1 MTTPSTPGPGAAVP
15 VAAVAFDAADLDPAM
30 LRDLLG
36 VPFTDEQ
43 LAAATAPLEPAVVIA
58 GAGSGKTTVMAARV
72 VWLVVSGQVAP
83 EQILGLTFTNKAAAE
98 LASRI
103 RDALRKAGGA
113 RLVPAAATDPA
124 SMPDTDV
131 LVVTDVDLEPT
142 VATYHAYAGR
152 LLREHGL
159 WIGVEP
165 SARLLA
171 DATRFQLAERA
182 LRRARGPFPELDK
195 TVANLVGDVVQLDGE
210 LNEHLVSVDDL
221 TVEDAR
227 IRAEIAAYAPGHY
240 RGKQSVDSI
249 KAAKIAHQRT
259 SLAGIVAEMRRD
271 KERLGVID
279 FGDQVA
285 LAARLCTEHPAVSE
299 VERDRYRVVLL
310 DEYQDTSVAQKRL
323 LVGLFADGHPVT
335 AVGDP
340 CQAIYGWRGA
350 FVGNI
355 DAFPDE
361 FPRVDGTPSA
371 RYGLAQN
378 NRSGG
383 RLLDLANTLS
393 LRLRKRHP
401 GVAALLP
408 RPEVAT
414 AGETVCGLF
423 ETYEQEVRWVADSIG
438 AEIKAGRPP
447 SDIAVLVRVRSD
459 FPAYHDALVA
469 RGIPVEVVGLGGLL
483 ALPEVAELVA
493 MLGVLDDTTANPD
506 LVRLLSGPRWR
517 IGPRDLVILGRR
529 AVDLVRADRSRPGTE
544 TDDDTSVE
552 RLLEEAV
559 AGVDPAEV
567 TSLSEALERPGNAP
581 RYAYSDEARAR
592 FGRLAAELHDL
603 RRSLG
608 EPLLE
613 VIHRVV
619 SVSGLDVEVGA
630 GPGGPRA
637 RRSAALS
644 AFLDH
649 AAAFADLD
657 GDPSVRAF
665 LAYLTAAEKFER
677 GLDTTAPSPG
687 DSVKLLTVHKAKGL
701 EWPVVVLPD
710 LTAGVFPSRSS
721 RSTWATSP
729 AMLPRALRGDAA
741 ELPDIG
747 DYSAK
752 AFKAY
757 EEELKALDSIE
768 ELRLAYVAVTR
779 AKSLLVASSHWWGP
793 AQLKP
798 RGPSDYLLAIKEHC
812 ESGAGRVVAWQETPL
827 EATNPYLTGYAQSGW
842 PVPLDP
848 TALVERRR
856 AATWVRE
863 SMVDAAGR
871 PGQLEL
877 ELASVARPDGL
888 SAGERSLVSSWDR
901 DLAALLEEA
910 RVAHRVDLDV
920 PVPGSLSASS
930 LVRLA
935 ADPDGLARD
944 LARPMPR
951 PPAPAATRGTRFHSW
966 VESLFG
972 ERPLLDRFELEGAA
986 DDDLVP
992 DESLGDLQAAFLA
1005 GPYATEPPHRVEAPF
1020 QLVLGGRVVRGR
1032 IDAVYRTADGYDVID
1047 WKTGR
1052 GAADPLQLAIYRAA
1066 WARIAGVPESAVGAA
1081 FYYVATGQITRHDDL
1096 PGAEALERLLTG

>member
-1 MTTPSTPGPGAAVP
+1 MS
-15 VAAVAFDAADLDPAM
+15 
-30 LRDLLG
+30 LRPESLRELLG

-72 VWLVVSGQVAP
+72 VWLVVSGQVGP
-83 EQILGLTFTNKAAAE
+83 EQVLGLTFTNKAAAE
-98 LASRI
+98 LATRI
-103 RDALRKAGGA
+103 RDALRRAGAGAGAGAGGPGEPQ
-113 RLVPAAATDPA
+113 RQLEPE
-124 SMPDTDV
+124 
-131 LVVTDVDLEPT
+131 VDLEPT
-142 VATYHAYAGR
+142 VSTYHAYAGR

-182 LRRARGPFPELDK
+182 LRQARGPFPELDK
-195 TVANLVGDVVQLDGE
+195 TVASLVGDVVQLDGE
-210 LNEHLVSVDDL
+210 LNEHLVSVQEL
-221 TVEDAR
+221 IAEDAR
-227 IRAEIAAYAPGHY
+227 IRAEITAFAPTHY
-240 RGKQSVDSI
+240 RGKQSVDSV
-249 KAAKIAHQRT
+249 KAAKIAQQRT
-259 SLAGIVAEMRRD
+259 YLAGIVAAMRRE

-285 LAARLCTEHPAVSE
+285 LAARLAAEHSAVAA
-299 VERDRYRVVLL
+299 VERDRFRVVLL

-323 LVGLFADGHPVT
+323 LVALFGAGHPVT

-355 DAFPDE
+355 DAFPVE
-361 FPRVDGTPSA
+361 FPRIGTDGVVAPSA
-371 RYGLAQN
+371 RFGLAQN

-383 RLLDLANTLS
+383 LLLTLANSLS
-393 LRLRKRHP
+393 ERLRARHP
-401 GVAALLP
+401 GVAALVP

-414 AGETVCGLF
+414 AGTTVCGLF
-423 ETYEQEVRWVADSIG
+423 ETYAQEVRWVADTVG
-438 AEIKAGRPP
+438 AQIAGGRSP
-447 SDIAVLVRVRSD
+447 SEIAVLVRVRSD

-483 ALPEVAELVA
+483 ALPEVSELVA
-493 MLGVLDDTTANPD
+493 MLGVLDDATANPD

-517 IGPRDLVILGRR
+517 IGPRDLVTLGRR
-529 AVDLVRADRSRPGTE
+529 AYDLVRLDRLRWESLRSEQAGAADE
-544 TDDDTSVE
+544 ESVE

-567 TSLSEALERPGNAP
+567 VSLSEALDRLGSQERYP
-581 RYAYSDEARAR
+581 YSPEARER
-592 FGRLAAELHDL
+592 FGQLAAELRDL
-603 RRSLG
+603 RGSLG
-608 EPLLE
+608 EPLLD
-613 VIHRVV
+613 VIHAVV
-619 SVSGLDVEVGA
+619 GRSGLDVEVGA
-630 GPGGPRA
+630 APGGPQS
-637 RRSAALS
+637 RRSSALS

-649 AAAFADLD
+649 AAAFADLE

-665 LAYLTAAEKFER
+665 LAYLRAAEAFER

-687 DSVKLLTVHKAKGL
+687 ESVKLLTVHKAKGL

-710 LTAGVFPSRSS
+710 LTAGVFPSRGS
-721 RSTWATSP
+721 RSTWATS
-729 AMLPRALRGDAA
+729 AALLPRELRGDAG

-757 EEELKALDSIE
+757 EQELKALDSIE

-779 AKSLLVASSHWWGP
+779 AKETLFASSHWWGP
-793 AQLKP
+793 NQLKP
-798 RGPSDYLLAIKEHC
+798 RGPSEYLLAIKNHC
-812 ESGAGRVVAWQETPL
+812 DRQSADPDDPTSGGRVVAWAPQPSE
-827 EATNPYLTGYAQSGW
+827 EVNPYLTGYSQQGW
-842 PVPLDP
+842 PLALDP
-848 TALVERRR
+848 RPLAERRR
-856 AATWVRE
+856 AADWVRA
-863 SMVDAAGR
+863 DLAGGGA
-871 PGQLEL
+871 PAQLEL
-877 ELASVARPDGL
+877 ELGAAPAVDDGL
-888 SAGERSLVSSWDR
+888 TAVERSLVASWDR

-910 RVAHRVDLDV
+910 RLAHRVDLDV
-920 PVPGSLSASS
+920 PLPASLSASS
-930 LVRLA
+930 LVRLI
-935 ADPDGLARD
+935 ADPVGLARD

-951 PPAPAATRGTRFHSW
+951 PPAPAATRGTRFHAW

-972 ERPLLDRFELEGAA
+972 ERPLLDRLDLEGAA

-992 DESLGDLQAAFLA
+992 DESLDSLKRAFLA
-1005 GPYATEPPHRVEAPF
+1005 GPYGTVPPYRVEAPF
-1020 QLVLGGRVVRGR
+1020 QLVIAGTVIPGR
-1032 IDAVYRTADGYDVID
+1032 IDAIYRTAEGYDVID

-1052 GAADPLQLAIYRAA
+1052 SPADPVQLAIYRAA

-1081 FYYVATGQITRHDDL
+1081 FYYVGTGEIARPTDL
-1096 PGAEALERLLTG
+1096 MGAGELERQLSRFG

>member
-1 MTTPSTPGPGAAVP
+1 MT
-15 VAAVAFDAADLDPAM
+15 LDPAAIDSSALHPAV

-36 VPFTDEQ
+36 VAFTDDQ

-83 EQILGLTFTNKAAAE
+83 EQVLGLTFTNKAAAE

-103 RDALRKAGGA
+103 REALRRALPGSA
-113 RLVPAAATDPA
+113 DE
-124 SMPDTDV
+124 
-131 LVVTDVDLEPT
+131 VDAEPT

-182 LRRARGPFPELDK
+182 LRRARGPFPELEK
-195 TVANLVGDVVQLDGE
+195 TVTSLVGDVVQLDGE
-210 LNEHLVSVDDL
+210 LNEHLAGIEDL
-221 TVEDAR
+221 VAEDAR
-227 IRAEIAAYAPGHY
+227 IQAEIRRHAPDHY
-240 RGKQSVDSI
+240 RGKQSADSV
-249 KAAKIAHQRT
+249 KAARVAAQRS
-259 SLAGIVAEMRRD
+259 SLATIVADMRRD

-285 LAARLCTEHPAVSE
+285 LAARLCSEHPAVRA
-299 VERDRYRVVLL
+299 VERDRFRVVLL

-323 LVGLFADGHPVT
+323 LVALFGAGHPVT

-350 FVGNI
+350 YVGNI
-355 DAFPDE
+355 DAFPDD
-361 FPRVDGTPSA
+361 FPTAVGRAS
-371 RYGLAQN
+371 RRLGLAQN

-383 RLLDLANTLS
+383 RLLDLANRLAEP
-393 LRLRKRHP
+393 LRRRHP
-401 GVAALLP
+401 GVDVLLP
-408 RPEVAT
+408 RPGFAD
-414 AGETVCGLF
+414 AGDTRCGLF
-423 ETYEQEVRWVADSIG
+423 ETYAQEVNWVCDSIA
-438 AEIKAGRPP
+438 AEIKGGRPP

-469 RGIPVEVVGLGGLL
+469 KGVPVEVVGLGGLL
-483 ALPEVAELVA
+483 SLPEVAELVA
-493 MLGVLDDTTANPD
+493 MLGALDDSTANPD
-506 LVRLLSGPRWR
+506 LVRLLAGPRWR
-517 IGPRDLVILGRR
+517 IGNRDLVILGRR
-529 AVDLVRADRSRPGTE
+529 AVDLVRLDRRRPGARADGSDG
-544 TDDDTSVE
+544 DDLSVE

-567 TSLSEALERPGNAP
+567 TSLSEALERPGDPAHYP
-581 RYAYSDEARAR
+581 YSDEARER
-592 FGRLAAELHDL
+592 FARLAAELRQL
-603 RRSLG
+603 RRHLG
-608 EPLLE
+608 EPLLDLVHE
-613 VIHRVV
+613 VI
-619 SVSGLDVEVGA
+619 SVSGLAVEISA
-630 GPGGPRA
+630 GPGGPRS
-637 RRSAALS
+637 RRGAALS

-649 AAAFADLD
+649 AAAFADLE

-665 LAYLTAAEKFER
+665 LAYLRAAEEFDR

-710 LTAGVFPSRSS
+710 LTAGVFPSRSG
-721 RSTWATSP
+721 RSTWTTSA
-729 AMLPRALRGDAA
+729 AMLPRALRGDAD

-752 AFKAY
+752 AFESYKEALR
-757 EEELKALDSIE
+757 ELDALE
-768 ELRLAYVAVTR
+768 ELRLAYVGITR

-793 AQLKP
+793 SQSKL
-798 RGPSDYLLAIKEHC
+798 RGPSDYLVAIKEHC
-812 ESGAGRVVAWQETPL
+812 ETGAGQVVLWQPEPTD
-827 EATNPYLTGYAQSGW
+827 AANPYLRSYEQKGW
-842 PVPLDP
+842 PLPLNP
-848 TALVERRR
+848 AALVERRR
-856 AATWVRE
+856 AAQWVRDGLADDG
-863 SMVDAAGR
+863 S
-871 PGQLEL
+871 GQLEL
-877 ELASVARPDGL
+877 DLPLGRSPLDGL
-888 SAGERSLVSSWDR
+888 APGDRALVDGWDR
-901 DLAALLEEA
+901 DLAALLDEA
-910 RVAHRVDLDV
+910 RRSHQVDLDV
-920 PVPGSLSASS
+920 PLPASLSASAV
-930 LVRLA
+930 VRLA

-951 PPAPAATRGTRFHSW
+951 PPAPAATRGTRFHAW

-992 DESLGDLQAAFLA
+992 DDSLAGLQQAFLS
-1005 GPYATEPPHRVEAPF
+1005 GPYASRPPHRVEAPF

-1032 IDAVYRTADGYDVID
+1032 IDAVYRTDDGYDVID

-1052 GAADPLQLAIYRAA
+1052 SAADPLQLAIYRAA

-1081 FYYVATGQITRHDDL
+1081 FYYVATGKVDRPADL
-1096 PGAEALERLLTG
+1096 PSAAELQRLLTDGAA

>member
-1 MTTPSTPGPGAAVP
+1 VTPTQPPTPDLADAVDP
-15 VAAVAFDAADLDPAM
+15 VVLDPTM

-72 VWLVVSGQVAP
+72 VWLVVSGQVVP

-98 LASRI
+98 LAARI
-103 RDALRKAGGA
+103 RDALRKAGGPLA
-113 RLVPAAATDPA
+113 VA
-124 SMPDTDV
+124 
-131 LVVTDVDLEPT
+131 DVDLEPT

-210 LNEHLVSVDDL
+210 LNEHLVSVEDL
-221 TVEDAR
+221 TAEDAR

-249 KAAKIAHQRT
+249 KAAKIAQQRT
-259 SLAGIVAEMRRD
+259 SLAGIVAQMRRD

-285 LAARLCTEHPAVSE
+285 LAARLCTEHPAVAE

-323 LVGLFADGHPVT
+323 LVGLFAGGHPVT

-361 FPRVDGTPSA
+361 FPRVDGTPSP

-393 LRLRKRHP
+393 VRLRERHP

-438 AEIKAGRPP
+438 AEIKGGRPP

-529 AVDLVRADRSRPGTE
+529 AVDLVRADATRHGAE
-544 TDDDTSVE
+544 AGDAEDAASVE

-567 TSLSEALERPGNAP
+567 TSLSEALERPGNAS
-581 RYAYSDEARAR
+581 RYPYSEQARAR
-592 FGRLAAELHDL
+592 FARLAAELHEL

-619 SVSGLDVEVGA
+619 SMSGLDVEVGA
-630 GPGGPRA
+630 GPGGPPA

-649 AAAFADLD
+649 AAAFADLE

-665 LAYLTAAEKFER
+665 LGYLRAAEKFDR

-687 DSVKLLTVHKAKGL
+687 DSVKLLTMHKAKGL

-710 LTAGVFPSRSS
+710 LTAGVFPGRST
-721 RSTWATSP
+721 RSTWATSA

-757 EEELKALDSIE
+757 EDELKALDSIE

-812 ESGAGRVVAWQETPL
+812 ESGAGRVVAWQPTPV
-827 EATNPYLTGYAQSGW
+827 EATNPYLAGYAQSGW
-842 PVPLDP
+842 PLPLDP

-856 AATWVRE
+856 AAAWVRE
-863 SMVDAAGR
+863 SLLDAAGR

-877 ELASVARPDGL
+877 ELPSVARPDGL

-920 PVPGSLSASS
+920 PLPGSLSASS

-951 PPAPAATRGTRFHSW
+951 PPAPAATRGTRFHAW

-992 DESLGDLQAAFLA
+992 DESLGGLQAAFLA

-1032 IDAVYRTADGYDVID
+1032 IDAVYRTAEGYDVID

-1081 FYYVATGQITRHDDL
+1081 FYYVGTGQIDRHDDL

>member
-1 MTTPSTPGPGAAVP
+1 M
-15 VAAVAFDAADLDPAM
+15 DPAL

-43 LAAATAPLEPAVVIA
+43 LAAASAPLEPAVVIA

-72 VWLVVSGQVAP
+72 IWLVVSGQVSP
-83 EQILGLTFTNKAAAE
+83 EQVLGLTFTNKAAAE

-103 RDALRKAGGA
+103 REALRRANLTLAGNGNGTGTGPD
-113 RLVPAAATDPA
+113 LVATEVA
-124 SMPDTDV
+124 
-131 LVVTDVDLEPT
+131 LEPT

-159 WIGVEP
+159 RIGVEP

-195 TVANLVGDVVQLDGE
+195 TVARLVGDVVQLEGE

-221 TVEDAR
+221 VAADAR
-227 IRAEIAAYAPGHY
+227 IVADIAAYAPGHH
-240 RGKQSVDSI
+240 RGRQSVDSI
-249 KAAKIAHQRT
+249 KAARIAVQRT
-259 SLAGIVAEMRRD
+259 YLASIVADMRRD

-285 LAARLCTEHPAVSE
+285 LAARLAVEHPVVAE
-299 VERDRYRVVLL
+299 VERDRFRVVLL

-323 LVGLFADGHPVT
+323 LVGLFGQGHPVT

-355 DAFPDE
+355 DAFPEE
-361 FPRVDGTPSA
+361 FPRLQQDGTAASSV
-371 RYGLAQN
+371 RFGLAQN

-383 RLLDLANTLS
+383 RLLDLANGMAQ
-393 LRLRKRHP
+393 RLRERHP
-401 GVAALLP
+401 GVAALVP

-414 AGETVCGLF
+414 AGDAVCGLF
-423 ETYEQEVRWVADSIG
+423 ETYEQEVRWVADTIA
-438 AEIKAGRPP
+438 AEIAAGRPP

-459 FPAYHDALVA
+459 FPAYHDALAA

-493 MLGVLDDTTANPD
+493 MLGVLDDATANPD

-529 AVDLVRADRSRPGTE
+529 AVDLVRLDRRPRGATDADDSGGDDLAGRVSPG
-544 TDDDTSVE
+544 DGSVE

-559 AGVDPAEV
+559 AGVDPSEI
-567 TSLSEALERPGNAP
+567 TSLSEALERPGRP
-581 RYAYSDEARAR
+581 ERYPYSDQARAR
-592 FGRLAAELHDL
+592 FGRLAAELRGL
-603 RRSLG
+603 RAALG
-608 EPLLE
+608 DPLLD
-613 VIHRVV
+613 VIHQVV
-619 SVSGLDVEVGA
+619 AASGLDVEVGA
-630 GPGGPRA
+630 APGGPQA
-637 RRSAALS
+637 RRSAALG

-649 AAAFADLD
+649 AAAFADLE
-657 GDPSVRAF
+657 GDPSIRAF
-665 LAYLTAAEKFER
+665 LAYLQAAEEFER

-710 LTAGVFPSRSS
+710 LTAGVFPSRAG
-721 RSTWATSP
+721 RSTWATS
-729 AMLPRALRGDAA
+729 AALLPRDLRGDGAD
-741 ELPDIG
+741 LPDIG

-757 EEELKALDSIE
+757 EEELKALDSLE

-779 AKSLLVASSHWWGP
+779 AKDLLVASSHWWGP

-798 RGPSDYLLAIKEHC
+798 RGPSEYLLAIREHC
-812 ESGAGRVVAWQETPL
+812 EAVGRVVAWQPVPH
-827 EATNPYLTGYAQSGW
+827 EATNPYLRGYEQAGW
-842 PVPLDP
+842 PL
-848 TALVERRR
+848 ALEPRGLAERRR
-856 AATWVRE
+856 AASWVRE
-863 SMVDAAGR
+863 AMAGDR
-871 PGQLEL
+871 AGQLEL
-877 ELASVARPDGL
+877 ELPSLAPDDGL
-888 SAGERSLVSSWDR
+888 SPAERSLVHDWDT

-910 RVAHRVDLDV
+910 RLAHRVDLEV
-920 PVPGSLSASS
+920 ALPASLSASA

-935 ADPDGLARD
+935 SDPTGLARD

-951 PPAPAATRGTRFHSW
+951 PPAPAATRGTRFHAW

-992 DESLGDLQAAFLA
+992 DDSLAALKAAFLD
-1005 GPYATEPPHRVEAPF
+1005 GPYAVVAPHRVEAPF
-1020 QLVLGGRVVRGR
+1020 QLVLGGAVVRGR

-1047 WKTGR
+1047 WKTGSSR
-1052 GAADPLQLAIYRAA
+1052 ADPLQLAIYRVA
-1066 WARIAGVPESAVGAA
+1066 WARIAGVPESAVGAG
-1081 FYYVATGQITRHDDL
+1081 FYYVAQGRVDRPAPL
-1096 PGAEALERLLTG
+1096 PGADELERILTGPD